1 MCWAS
6 ERALGCVAGDP
17 NASEPARRK
26 VVYIVGEL
34 YGQASLMTQ
43 WRFIIFI
50 DELKG
55 SHLNSYF

>member
-1 MCWAS
+1 MRWAS

-34 YGQASLMTQ
+34 YGQAS
-43 WRFIIFI
+43 
-50 DELKG
+50 
-55 SHLNSYF
+55 